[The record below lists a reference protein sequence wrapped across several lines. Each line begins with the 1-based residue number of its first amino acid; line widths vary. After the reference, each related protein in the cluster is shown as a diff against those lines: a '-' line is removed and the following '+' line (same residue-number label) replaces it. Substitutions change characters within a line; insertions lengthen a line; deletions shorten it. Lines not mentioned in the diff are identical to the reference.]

1 MSGKH
6 RAVPNTPVKSKCSR
20 ANQNWK
26 SIPIETDTR
35 KTKAEGDV
43 TVIYSAFSN
52 SALVENSGLKLKPNN
67 K

>member
-6 RAVPNTPVKSKCSR
+6 GAVPNTVKSTCSS

-35 KTKAEGDV
+35 KTKAEGSV
-43 TVIYSAFSN
+43 TVIYSAFCN
-52 SALVENSGLKLKPNN
+52 SALVENSILKLKPNN
-67 K
+67 N